1 MIDKRDEAVCSSNS
15 SSSSR
20 ASKHP
25 VGLINWLFK
34 TNAEQNYLIS
44 APN

>member
-15 SSSSR
+15 SSSR

-25 VGLINWLFK
+25 IGLINWVFK

-44 APN
+44 ASN